1 MTDAAT
7 LRDPRERGPQPP
19 FPEQEQEL
27 PGSEQA
33 MDPAPDYGEQSYK
46 GSGKLLGRRALITG
60 GDSGIGRAVA
70 LAFAREGAD
79 VAISY
84 LPEEEEDAA
93 ETARVVEAAGRR
105 CLRLPGDIQ
114 DQAMCRDLV
123 ERTVSEL
130 GGLDILVNN
139 AAFQET
145 HEAFTE
151 ISAGEL
157 EQTFRTNYFAM
168 FWLSQAAVAHLKPGA
183 SIINTTSVQAYKPK
197 SHLIHYAST
206 KAAIRAFTQALA
218 QELAEKGVRVNG
230 VAPGPIWTPLIPAS
244 FPAEKVKEFG
254 KQTPMGRAGQPKE
267 VAPLFVFL
275 ASDDASYVTGQIYG
289 VTGGEPTA

>member
-7 LRDPRERGPQPP
+7 LRDPQEQGAKPP
-19 FPEQEQEL
+19 FPEQEQNL
-27 PGSEQA
+27 PGLEQE
-33 MDPAPDYGEQSYK
+33 MDPRPDYGVESYK
-46 GSGKLLGRRALITG
+46 GSGKLQGRRALITG

-84 LPEEEEDAA
+84 LPQEEADAA
-93 ETARVVEAAGRR
+93 ETAQIVEAEGRK

-114 DQAMCRDLV
+114 DQGKCRELV
-123 ERTVSEL
+123 ERTVGEL

-139 AAFQET
+139 AAFQDT
-145 HEAFTE
+145 HPEFTE
-151 ISAGEL
+151 ISAEEL
-157 EQTFRTNYFAM
+157 EKTFRTNFHAM
-168 FWLSQAAVAHLKPGA
+168 FWLCQAAVPHMKPGA
-183 SIINTTSVQAYKPK
+183 SILNTTSVQAYKPK

-218 QELAEKGVRVNG
+218 QELAEKGIRVNG

-244 FPAEKVKEFG
+244 FPGEKVKEFG
-254 KQTPMGRAGQPKE
+254 KQTPLGRAGQPKE
-267 VAPLFVFL
+267 VAPVFVFL